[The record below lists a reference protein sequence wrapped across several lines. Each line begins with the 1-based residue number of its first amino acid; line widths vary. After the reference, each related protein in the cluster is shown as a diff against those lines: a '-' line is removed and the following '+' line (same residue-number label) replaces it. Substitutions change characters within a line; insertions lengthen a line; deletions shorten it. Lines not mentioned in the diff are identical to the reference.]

1 MAKPKGTVKTTA
13 SKSKVTQKPQAYRSG
28 GQPKK
33 GMRRQKRPASNG
45 SDDLESSE
53 VDSEG
58 PRARPRKKTRCD
70 INDKEN
76 EEEVKEEDNEGE
88 IEQVGNNAESEDV
101 EQEQVSS
108 Q

>member
-1 MAKPKGTVKTTA
+1 MAKPKGTAKTAA
-13 SKSKVTQKPQAYRSG
+13 SKPKVTQKPQAHRSS

-33 GMRRQKRPASNG
+33 GLRRQKRPASNG
-45 SDDLESSE
+45 SDDPESSE
-53 VDSEG
+53 VDSKG

-88 IEQVGNNAESEDV
+88 IEQVGDNAESEDV